1 MIKRAVLWDD
11 AHDAGDSED
20 EITEKQQQQLERRL
34 LPGAQRGSRA
44 KDSDDSDDESQEEDS
59 DSDPAV
65 PEPEE
70 KPMRGKFQCQLCPD
84 KILINEKH
92 MELHL
97 QSAGH
102 KKNVKRFERAKEMGV
117 EAFEAECAAKAEAR
131 ATQEAA
137 RAAGALSRKEQKNQ
151 SYWQRRNQRKKAT
164 KEEKKALK
172 KEKAAKRSQVQKG
185 EVKEFKMKSEVTEFG
200 KKPKKSKAEKAK
212 EVAEEVPLKVTSKP
226 KKRMKTTKASR
237 VQSEE
242 LEVEQQAKPGQASRK
257 KAKKLKAS

>member
-44 KDSDDSDDESQEEDS
+44 KDSDDESQEEDS

-70 KPMRGKFQCQLCPD
+70 KPIRGKFQCQLCPD

-117 EAFEAECAAKAEAR
+117 EAFEAECAAKVEAR
-131 ATQEAA
+131 AAQEAA

-164 KEEKKALK
+164 KEEKKAMK

-185 EVKEFKMKSEVTEFG
+185 EVKELKMKSEVKEFE
-200 KKPKKSKAEKAK
+200 KKPKKSKAEKAQ
-212 EVAEEVPLKVTSKP
+212 EVAEEEVPLKATSKP
-226 KKRMKTTKASR
+226 KKKMKTTKAS
-237 VQSEE
+237 S
-242 LEVEQQAKPGQASRK
+242 
-257 KAKKLKAS
+257 